1 MAVLIWNIF
10 LAQFS
15 FVISWGIDVIHEN
28 ALDMIAL
35 FKTSAGFDE
44 VVKLTLKPN
53 IKKKWQLINVSIPIR
68 NHKKLGLD
76 LHEGLECF
84 TVINFNFLF
93 PGKSEDNTV
102 DTPPSTKFLKKEG
115 GVSRGKFFY

>member
-1 MAVLIWNIF
+1 
-10 LAQFS
+10 
-15 FVISWGIDVIHEN
+15 
-28 ALDMIAL
+28 MIAL

-93 PGKSEDNTV
+93 PGTSEDNTV
-102 DTPPSTKFLKKEG
+102 DTPPLLPNF
-115 GVSRGKFFY
+115 